1 MKFNTSLITSTVGIP
16 VVLSEAK
23 VQSRLKIDKM
33 RNPYIYIHIHCLQ
46 RYLDSRNRLME
57 YNKLQT
63 FQHSLTISLHR
74 YQP

>member
-33 RNPYIYIHIHCLQ
+33 RNPYIYIYI
-46 RYLDSRNRLME
+46 YTVYKD
-57 YNKLQT
+57 
-63 FQHSLTISLHR
+63 I
-74 YQP
+74 

>member
-33 RNPYIYIHIHCLQ
+33 RNPYIYIYTYTLFTKI
-46 RYLDSRNRLME
+46 SRL
-57 YNKLQT
+57 
-63 FQHSLTISLHR
+63 
-74 YQP
+74 